1 MTTQFCLA
9 VQIVCHFTSLKT
21 IKGKSF
27 YPCKHSAREN
37 SSHLRG
43 LSSSFILQ
51 GSTIDFTR
59 GTVSSHAACDWKVAT
74 ALRTDMVSEGDQLH
88 EAVGHLGDVKQ
99 AADVGE
105 TPVDIGFLRALQT
118 VPKPEST
125 VSITGCLKAVV
136 ETKEE
141 TLGDVKQA
149 VSEAGVGETA
159 SLRASQNA
167 PRQVSIQDLRI
178 GSIFKGKV
186 SVIESYGVFVDIGAY
201 TEGFVHISRLG
212 RSFVRR
218 VEDVVH
224 LGQDVTVQLVD
235 FDLHANR
242 ISLMLRPEEC
252 FTEGLGLRTLTI
264 PEINVV
270 HRSDSRRANKLARRA
285 ENPLPRRRMSLET
298 RQRLKSYR
306 RAVVAE
312 RQAIKLHQARVRA
325 RGANIL
331 KDTSTVDEPN
341 EVINEQIAE
350 D

>member
-1 MTTQFCLA
+1 
-9 VQIVCHFTSLKT
+9 
-21 IKGKSF
+21 
-27 YPCKHSAREN
+27 
-37 SSHLRG
+37 
-43 LSSSFILQ
+43 
-51 GSTIDFTR
+51 
-59 GTVSSHAACDWKVAT
+59 
-74 ALRTDMVSEGDQLH
+74 MVSEGDQLH

-118 VPKPEST
+118 VSKPEST
-125 VSITGCLKAVV
+125 VSITECLKAVV

-149 VSEAGVGETA
+149 GVGATG

-178 GSIFKGKV
+178 GSIFKGRV

-201 TEGFVHISRLG
+201 TEGFIHISRLG

-224 LGQDVTVQLVD
+224 LGQDVIVELVD

-242 ISLMLRPEEC
+242 ICLMLRPEEY
-252 FTEGLGLRTLTI
+252 FTEGLGLRPLTI

-270 HRSDSRRANKLARRA
+270 HRSASRRAKQLARRA

-325 RGANIL
+325 RGADIL
-331 KDTSTVDEPN
+331 KDISTVDEPN
-341 EVINEQIAE
+341 EVINKQTAE